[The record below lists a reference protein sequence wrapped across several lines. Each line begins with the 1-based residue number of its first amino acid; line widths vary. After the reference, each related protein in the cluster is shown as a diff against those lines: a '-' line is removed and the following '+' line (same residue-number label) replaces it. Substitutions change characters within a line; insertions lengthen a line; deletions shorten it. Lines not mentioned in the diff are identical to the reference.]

1 MMNRRS
7 NYRLMAVVTLGVA
20 CWVGVGMLTRQLAVR
35 PVQTVPVTLAVGPV
49 APEPPPLVAPAE
61 VPVPVVQLIEP
72 SKRRA
77 PSPLQFHPQLRRDL
91 VGFWVSYQF

>member
-49 APEPPPLVAPAE
+49 APEPPLL
-61 VPVPVVQLIEP
+61 VVQLIEP